1 MWSTEDS
8 DSEEEDEDDDE
19 LSEDPES
26 SEEDEGVEEKE
37 VYDVDIC
44 PAGCNVALYNR
55 MVNEREKRVDI
66 EEVISSERAVRDA
79 LIKDL
84 EAGKKRAKIVIDLV
98 EEAEEDLEAFQVS
111 SEVFICTGWAKK
123 TGPFLKVYNFFH
135 IMT

>member
-1 MWSTEDS
+1 LLRLVAVCQPEWKSWLIDWSTEDS

-19 LSEDPES
+19 LSDDSMS
-26 SEEDEGVEEKE
+26 SEEEDESEDKE
-37 VYDVDIC
+37 DYDVDIC

-66 EEVISSERAVRDA
+66 EEVISSERAVRDG

-111 SEVFICTGWAKK
+111 
-123 TGPFLKVYNFFH
+123 
-135 IMT
+135 